1 MDYKRRLRVEELVKV
16 SLSNI
21 IQRDIS
27 GRLPGLATIMRVDMS
42 DDGKYAKVFVSIYGS
57 DEAKKKSLNILKK
70 ELKNIRKHLGSA
82 VNLRNNPKLSIVVD
96 KSLDN
101 AFRINELLDQINS
114 DEIDPD
120 HEKE

>member
-70 ELKNIRKHLGSA
+70 ELKNIRKQLGSA